1 VIGEYIEQREGAYFI
16 AGSRVSLDS
25 VVHGFL
31 NGDSPESIRD
41 NFPTLTLEQVYGAIT
56 YYLGHQDEVDTYLG
70 AGHQEFEQGRRSQTH
85 LSSELRTRLDQARD
99 RIARRP

>member
-1 VIGEYIEQREGAYFI
+1 VIGEYIEQREGTHFI

-41 NFPTLTLEQVYGAIT
+41 REAALP
-56 YYLGHQDEVDTYLG
+56 
-70 AGHQEFEQGRRSQTH
+70 GRCGSQ
-85 LSSELRTRLDQARD
+85 SPDPPIEAYARAELLPALL
-99 RIARRP
+99 AVGGN

>member
-1 VIGEYIEQREGAYFI
+1 VIGEYIEQREGAYFV

-56 YYLGHQDEVDTYLG
+56 YYLGHQDEIDTYFG
-70 AGHQEFEQGRRSQTH
+70 AGREEFEQGRRSQTDV
-85 LSSELRTRLDQARD
+85 SSDLRARRDQARE
-99 RIARRP
+99 RIARRR

>member
-1 VIGEYIEQREGAYFI
+1 VVGEYIERREGAYFI

-41 NFPTLTLEQVYGAIT
+41 NFPTLALEQVYGAIT
-56 YYLGHQDEVDTYLG
+56 FYLRHRDEVDTYLG
-70 AGHQEFEQGRRSQTH
+70 AGRQEFEQGRRSQTH
-85 LSSELRTRLDQARD
+85 LSSELRTRLAQARD
-99 RIARRP
+99 RIARRL